1 MMPSRSRRIDSPESE
16 NAMEVPRKQGKFQ
29 SDTKNKSPLESSL
42 RSNNALMKKISCYK
56 LERYEQK
63 QEETLQKMA
72 NKGTLIE
79 EVHPEEMKR
88 NINLLDKINN
98 IDEDCLEDEQEIS
111 DINIETAEN
120 A

>member
-1 MMPSRSRRIDSPESE
+1 
-16 NAMEVPRKQGKFQ
+16 
-29 SDTKNKSPLESSL
+29 
-42 RSNNALMKKISCYK
+42 MKKISCYK

-88 NINLLDKINN
+88 FVNAFPKPFGIL
-98 IDEDCLEDEQEIS
+98 IS
-111 DINIETAEN
+111 RKM
-120 A
+120 